1 MPDYFTVELD
11 LWSMADLMAVKKGS
25 FHDVIRF
32 VKQCD
37 EHVKQCEV
45 RTIDF
50 SLSNC
55 QVKYSCTDAG
65 SSVWRE
71 ATCASSATAVISCSR
86 GIRVS

>member
-45 RTIDF
+45 RTIVAQF
-50 SLSNC
+50 LP
-55 QVKYSCTDAG
+55 VKL
-65 SSVWRE
+65 SSV
-71 ATCASSATAVISCSR
+71 I
-86 GIRVS
+86 ILY

>member
-1 MPDYFTVELD
+1 MVRITIRSIYLHRFFQQEDSDPFLNMPDYFTVELD

-45 RTIDF
+45 RTIVARF
-50 SLSNC
+50 LPVKLSS
-55 QVKYSCTDAG
+55 K
-65 SSVWRE
+65 
-71 ATCASSATAVISCSR
+71 IFMF
-86 GIRVS
+86 

>member
-1 MPDYFTVELD
+1 
-11 LWSMADLMAVKKGS
+11 MAVKKGS

-45 RTIDF
+45 RTLELLNF
-50 SLSNC
+50 SPSNC
-55 QVKYSCTDAG
+55 QVKYSCSDAG